1 MKLGS
6 PATGKDFW
14 GRERE
19 LTAIWQYL
27 EKEHLVFPGV
37 RRLGKSSVLLRMQEQ
52 ASEHGVVAKVLDVS
66 KLHSADTF
74 IQHLDVEFAVQGIAA
89 FVKNHQKKVAQWF
102 SKLDSVAL
110 TLPDEL
116 GGAGAEIKLKAQA
129 PATWQ
134 ASAKTLQQRLQTQ
147 PLLIL
152 LDEFPVM
159 LQNMLKTAPHEAEQ
173 VLVWLRTWRQTRDNR
188 CRFVFTGSIGL
199 QNLLERHGLA
209 VHMNDCYPYQLGPFS
224 NAEASD
230 MWQQFAVQHHG
241 GLSSPSTVTAHALQR
256 IGWLAPFYVCLM
268 LDESCKAAMVRIDE
282 TAHTVPSDAPNG
294 LTTDDVDAAY
304 EVLLNQRSRF
314 QHWEQRL
321 REALS
326 KTEFAFVQALLT
338 HLAKNK
344 NGLTL
349 KQLSNRLMTQQT
361 DPSRRAEQIQNALAY
376 LTDEGYTTPVNTEG
390 RVQFRSFLLRD
401 WWGRNHV

>member
-37 RRLGKSSVLLRMQEQ
+37 RRLGKSSVLLRMQEE
-52 ASEHGVVAKVLDVS
+52 ASERGVVAKVLDVS
-66 KLHSADTF
+66 KLHGAEAF
-74 IQHLDVEFAVQGIAA
+74 IQHLNAEFTDQGIAA
-89 FVKNHQKKVAQWF
+89 YVKKNRQKVTQWF
-102 SKLDSVAL
+102 SKLDSVTL
-110 TLPDEL
+110 TLPDAL
-116 GGAGAEIKLKAQA
+116 GGGGAEFKLKAKT
-129 PATWQ
+129 PDTWQ
-134 ASAKTLQQRLQTQ
+134 ASATTLQQRLQTQ

-159 LQNMLKTAPHEAEQ
+159 LQNLLKTAPHEAEQ
-173 VLVWLRTWRQTRDNR
+173 LLVWLRTWRQTRDNR

-230 MWQQFAVQHHG
+230 MWQQFAKEHHG
-241 GLSSPSTVTAHALQR
+241 GLSSHPTVTAHALQR

-268 LDESCKAAMVRIDE
+268 LDESCKAAKVRMDE
-282 TAHTVPSDAPNG
+282 TANATPGAAANG
-294 LTTDDVDAAY
+294 LITDDVDAAY
-304 EVLLNQRSRF
+304 EALLTQRSRF
-314 QHWEQRL
+314 HHWEQRL
-321 REALS
+321 REALP

-338 HLAKNK
+338 HLAKSK
-344 NGLTL
+344 TGLTL
-349 KQLSNRLMTQQT
+349 KQLSNRLMTQQA
-361 DPSRRAEQIQNALAY
+361 DASRRAEQIQNALAY